1 MALGPLTYKT
11 PNAINLIDR
20 DLTAYEGCGVTL
32 TSEHRVDLATAQ
44 TEVPYGVVVVGAPSV
59 DGLYPS
65 STPTAGAGFV
75 AAGALELVDAYGAV
89 VRCLAGTG
97 GVTANAP
104 IAIEASTGR
113 FVTTGIATG
122 DWVWGFALTDAN
134 AGEQF
139 LAKFAP
145 YVIQ

>member
-20 DLTAYEGCGVTL
+20 DLTDYEGCGITL
-32 TSEHRVDLATAQ
+32 TAANRVDLATAQ
-44 TEVPYGVVVVGAPSV
+44 TEIPYGVVIVGTGSI

-65 STPTAGAGFV
+65 SSPTAGIGIV

-89 VRCLAGTG
+89 VQALAGTG
-97 GVTANAP
+97 GVSANDPVLISAGGAF
-104 IAIEASTGR
+104 I
-113 FVTTGIATG
+113 TTGSAVG
-122 DWVWGFALTDAN
+122 DYVWGIALTDAN

-139 LAKFAP
+139 LLRFSP
-145 YVIQ
+145 YLIQ

>member
-20 DLTAYEGCGVTL
+20 DLIPYEGCGVTL

-44 TEVPYGVVVVGAPSV
+44 TEIPYGVIVVGAASV

-65 STPTAGAGFV
+65 STPTAGLGIV

-89 VRCLAGTG
+89 VQALAGTG

-104 IAIEASTGR
+104 VAISTAGA

-139 LAKFAP
+139 LLRFAP